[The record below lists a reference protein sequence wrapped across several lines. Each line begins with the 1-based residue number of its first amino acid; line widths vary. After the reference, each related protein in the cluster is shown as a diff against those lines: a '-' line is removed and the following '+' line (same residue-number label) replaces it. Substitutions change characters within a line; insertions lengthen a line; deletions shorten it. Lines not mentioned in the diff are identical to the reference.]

1 MKLALNTT
9 PTNTHSHSLVFTL
22 LAMYVVYTLGVR
34 GNGDGVEV
42 SGAFSHNGFKIHI
55 LKIFVWNLCLF
66 VCFYRS
72 KAKKSTYGSVVKA
85 VCRIIGVPDMPK
97 GPEMILWA
105 STLGDCGWYWPWTLP
120 PLTPTVTASCL
131 PGWPCKWCTP
141 WGWGLWCW
149 SVRGV
154 EEDRLCR
161 ICLPGLRP
169 LLIMLFD
176 SGVTVAEVTEPK
188 RNMKIIN

>member
-1 MKLALNTT
+1 MFIHLA
-9 PTNTHSHSLVFTL
+9 
-22 LAMYVVYTLGVR
+22 VYTLGV
-34 GNGDGVEV
+34 GVMV
-42 SGAFSHNGFKIHI
+42 LKLHGPFLHNGFKIF
-55 LKIFVWNLCLF
+55 LKSLF

-72 KAKKSTYGSVVKA
+72 KARKSTYGSVVKA
-85 VCRIIGVPDMPK
+85 VCRIIGVPDMPR

-105 STLGDCGWYWPWTLP
+105 STLGDCEWNWPWTPP

-188 RNMKIIN
+188 K